1 MTLTMTDGEDSE
13 TVDLVYE
20 ELNKTVQPDNS
31 PIYAQL
37 TKNETR

>member
-1 MTLTMTDGEDSE
+1 MTDGEDNNSE